1 MIGASAAAQPQCNA
15 PTQGAA
21 LLWNL
26 NHGGVLPALPT
37 VPGPDWLLYFDD
49 VMPLTSFAYPPTWRA
64 ASLTT
69 GYYQVGVLL
78 TSGDGS
84 SAFEILQVNVSNPL
98 SAVDVAQQGL
108 QNLIGGG
115 FETLC
120 VNAFPGA
127 GVIPNERGV
136 LVGRAGDLVVF
147 AATQVFAMAGV
158 YQADF
163 RAVVAPS
170 ALFDAVTTDVV
181 LPIYVQ
187 MLVSDPDRGKRT
199 GGPEDDSD
207 GDGTPD
213 PEDAYPNDPLR
224 Q

>member
-1 MIGASAAAQPQCNA
+1 
-15 PTQGAA
+15 
-21 LLWNL
+21 
-26 NHGGVLPALPT
+26 
-37 VPGPDWLLYFDD
+37 
-49 VMPLTSFAYPPTWRA
+49 
-64 ASLTT
+64 
-69 GYYQVGVLL
+69 
-78 TSGDGS
+78 
-84 SAFEILQVNVSNPL
+84 
-98 SAVDVAQQGL
+98 
-108 QNLIGGG
+108 
-115 FETLC
+115 
-120 VNAFPGA
+120 
-127 GVIPNERGV
+127 VIPNERGV